1 MAAGLGK
8 LNASSVFGVT
18 GLLLDSGDLELNFDL
33 LGDQYAAGLQR
44 SVEVDAEVLAVD
56 LGGCLEA
63 QAGIAKWVLSGS
75 NIFYIEVDG
84 LGGVLDGE
92 VTGYGAVAI
101 LINVEVG
108 GLEGD
113 LRVLL
118 YCEEVLVLYVCI
130 AVIVA
135 GGDGSGADGCLS
147 SGLGDVL
154 GHGNGALKI
163 GEVATDLGDHCVLGD
178 ESDNGVGWV

>member
-1 MAAGLGK
+1 MGK
-8 LNASSVFGVT
+8 LNASSVSGVM
-18 GLLLDSGDLELNFDL
+18 GLLLDSRDLELNLDL
-33 LGDQYAAGLQR
+33 LGDQHAAGLQR
-44 SVEVDAEVLAVD
+44 SVEVDAEVPAVD

-63 QAGIAKWVLSGS
+63 QAGIAKGVLSGS
-75 NIFYIEVDG
+75 NVFNVEVDG
-84 LGGVLDGE
+84 LGGVLNGE
-92 VTGYGAVAI
+92 VTGDGAVAI

-135 GGDGSGADGCLS
+135 GGNGCGTDGGLS
-147 SGLGDVL
+147 VGLSDVL
-154 GHGNGALKI
+154 GHGDGAF
-163 GEVATDLGDHCVLGD
+163 EVCEVTANLGDHRVLGD

>member
-1 MAAGLGK
+1 MRNWVVSALRP
-8 LNASSVFGVT
+8 T
-18 GLLLDSGDLELNFDL
+18 
-33 LGDQYAAGLQR
+33 LQQHR
-44 SVEVDAEVLAVD
+44 
-56 LGGCLEA
+56 
-63 QAGIAKWVLSGS
+63 
-75 NIFYIEVDG
+75 
-84 LGGVLDGE
+84 E
-92 VTGYGAVAI
+92 VTGDGAVAI

-154 GHGNGALKI
+154 GHGDGAF
-163 GEVATDLGDHCVLGD
+163 EVCEVTANLGDHCMLGD
-178 ESDNGVGWV
+178 ESDSRVGCA